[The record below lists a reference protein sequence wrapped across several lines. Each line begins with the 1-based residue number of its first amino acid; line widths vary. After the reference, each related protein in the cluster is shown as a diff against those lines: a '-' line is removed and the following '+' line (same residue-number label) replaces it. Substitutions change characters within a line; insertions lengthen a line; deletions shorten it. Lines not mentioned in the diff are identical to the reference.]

1 VGRSKVS
8 NADWWAK
15 QLGAQPQA
23 PQQQAPVAAPRPTN
37 NPMPPS
43 QQPMNQFQPVQ
54 PQQPASR
61 AQSALQTASC
71 PECGGTNYMS
81 VHNAAPRCYDCGYP
95 ISQSGSRY
103 GSLTG
108 AKVEGSAKSAIG
120 NDVQSNWNPQG
131 IIGRIDG

>member
-1 VGRSKVS
+1 MS

-23 PQQQAPVAAPRPTN
+23 PQQVPVAAPRSAN

-43 QQPMNQFQPVQ
+43 QQPMTQFQQ

-61 AQSALQTASC
+61 AQSASQTASC

-81 VHNAAPRCYDCGYP
+81 VQNAAARCYDCGYP

-131 IIGRIDG
+131 IIGRVD

>member
-1 VGRSKVS
+1 MS

-15 QLGAQPQA
+15 QLGTQQPQ
-23 PQQQAPVAAPRPTN
+23 PSVPITAPRQTN

-43 QQPMNQFQPVQ
+43 QQPMTQFQPP
-54 PQQPASR
+54 PQQPTSK
-61 AQSALQTASC
+61 AQSASQTATC

-81 VHNAAPRCYDCGYP
+81 VQNAAARCYDCGYP

-108 AKVEGSAKSAIG
+108 AKVEGNAKSAIG

-131 IIGRIDG
+131 IIGRVDG

>member
-1 VGRSKVS
+1 MS

-15 QLGAQPQA
+15 QLGTQQPQ
-23 PQQQAPVAAPRPTN
+23 PSVPITAPRQTN

-43 QQPMNQFQPVQ
+43 QQPMTQFQPPPQ
-54 PQQPASR
+54 PQQPTSK
-61 AQSALQTASC
+61 AQSASQTATC

-81 VHNAAPRCYDCGYP
+81 VQKAAPRCYDCGYP

-108 AKVEGSAKSAIG
+108 AKVEGNAKSAIG

-131 IIGRIDG
+131 IIGRVDG

>member
-1 VGRSKVS
+1 VS

-23 PQQQAPVAAPRPTN
+23 PQQVPVTAPRPAN

-43 QQPMNQFQPVQ
+43 QQPMTQFQQ
-54 PQQPASR
+54 PQQQASR

-81 VHNAAPRCYDCGYP
+81 VQKAAPRCYDCGYP

-120 NDVQSNWNPQG
+120 NDTQSNWNPQG
-131 IIGRIDG
+131 IIGRVD